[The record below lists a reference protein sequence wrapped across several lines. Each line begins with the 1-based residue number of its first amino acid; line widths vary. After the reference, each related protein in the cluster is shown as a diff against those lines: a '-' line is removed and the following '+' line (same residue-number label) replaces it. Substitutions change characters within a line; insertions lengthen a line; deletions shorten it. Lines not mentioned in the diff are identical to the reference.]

1 MKRISNIAELRL
13 AMRRNKRPI
22 YFISPTN
29 FNLMGIDE
37 WVGSF
42 KFINSIDCYDGRHPN
57 VFVPSKIPHAR
68 CKSIEG
74 VNNHLLQCEEVIDY
88 IARGRPR
95 PGRRLPD
102 VRRDDRKNLHGT
114 RYRDLAS

>member
-37 WVGSF
+37 WVGNF

-57 VFVPSKIPHAR
+57 VFVPSKIPHAPF
-68 CKSIEG
+68 KTIEDIT
-74 VNNHLLQCEEVIDY
+74 NHLLQHPEVIDY
-88 IARGRPR
+88 ITRRGGRP
-95 PGRRLPD
+95 GIVCLMFNE
-102 VRRDDRKNLHGT
+102 KTEEICKKLG
-114 RYRDLAS
+114 